1 MILVYLLKQ
10 AKRRMRMTTK
20 SEKLESLKEKNQDK
34 AKTVSLFR
42 SLAKL
47 LAPPPKLKVSEW
59 ADTYRKL
66 SAEAS
71 AEPGQWRTDRA
82 PYQRGIMDAVND
94 PDVESVI
101 VMSSAQVGKSEII
114 NNIIGYYI
122 DYDPS
127 PMLLL
132 LPTLEMAQAYSKDR
146 LAPMIRDTPALTE
159 KISDAK
165 ARDGDN
171 TLLHK
176 KFPGGHITM
185 VGANSPASLA
195 SRPIRIVLA
204 DEVDRFPVS
213 AGTEGDPLSLAH
225 KRTKT
230 FWNRKK
236 VSVSTPT
243 IKDASRIEA
252 EYEDSTM
259 EQWCVSC
266 PSCGFFQPY
275 EWGRIRF
282 EPIGME
288 CADCKEF
295 HDEYEWKSRP
305 GEWIPRQESEKRGF
319 HLNALASP
327 WESWENIIREF
338 KEAKRKGT
346 EMLKTWT
353 NTTLGQSWEE
363 QQEEQDISVLLNR
376 RIRYHAEIPDGALVL
391 TAGVDVQNDRLE
403 IEVVGWGLDEKS
415 YGITYQTFYGDPGQ
429 NEVWDTLDDFLK
441 TEWSFEDGT
450 KIIISA
456 TCVDSGGH
464 YTQEVY
470 RFCKDREHRRIFAI
484 KGKGGIG
491 VPFVGKATRNNRER
505 AALFTIGVDNGKET
519 IISRLK
525 IEFENKPG
533 YCYFPTN
540 EERGYDEMYFKG
552 LTSERRRI
560 RYIRGQPKVE
570 WVKKNSVRNEPLDL
584 RNYATAAFKILN
596 PLMDV
601 LQEKRKAGS
610 SFTQIQNPITKKK
623 RRRQV
628 SKGL

>member
-1 MILVYLLKQ
+1 
-10 AKRRMRMTTK
+10 MTTK
-20 SEKLESLKEKNQDK
+20 TKAEKLEDLRIKQLEHRQT
-34 AKTVSLFR
+34 ASLFR
-42 SLAKL
+42 ELSKL
-47 LAPPPKLKVSEW
+47 MSPPPKLKVSEW
-59 ADTYRKL
+59 ADQYRKL
-66 SAEAS
+66 SPEAS

-82 PYQRGIMDAVND
+82 PYQREIMDSVTD
-94 PDVESVI
+94 PNVESVI

-132 LPTLEMAQAYSKDR
+132 MPTLEMAQSYSKDR
-146 LAPMIRDTPALTE
+146 LAAMIRDTPALAE

-165 ARDGDN
+165 SRDGDN

-176 KFPGGHITM
+176 KFPGGHISL
-185 VGANSPASLA
+185 VGANSPSSLA
-195 SRPIRIVLA
+195 SRPIRIVLS
-204 DEVDRFPVS
+204 DEVDRFPLS
-213 AGTEGDPLSLAH
+213 AGTEGDPLTLAH
-225 KRTKT
+225 QRTKT

-243 IKDASRIEA
+243 VKGASRIES

-259 EQWCVSC
+259 EQWSVSC
-266 PSCGFFQPY
+266 PSCGVFQPY
-275 EWGRIRF
+275 EWGKIRF
-282 EPIGME
+282 DPVGME
-288 CADCKEF
+288 CIDCKE
-295 HDEYEWKSRP
+295 HHGEYEWKSRP
-305 GEWIPRQESEKRGF
+305 GKWIARQESEKRGF

-327 WESWENIIREF
+327 WESWTNIIKEF
-338 KEAKRKGT
+338 REAKRKGIET
-346 EMLKTWT
+346 LKTWT
-353 NTTLGQSWEE
+353 NTTLGESWED
-363 QQEEQDISVLLNR
+363 QHEEQDIGALLKR
-376 RIRYHAEIPDGALVL
+376 RGKYLADIPDGVLVL

-403 IEVVGWGLDEKS
+403 VEIVGWGMDEIS
-415 YGITYQTFYGDPGQ
+415 YGISYQTFYGDPGQ
-429 NEVWDTLDDFLK
+429 NEVWDNLDHFLQK
-441 TEWSFEDGT
+441 EWSFEDGV

-470 RFCKDREHRRIFAI
+470 RFCQEREHRRIFAI

-491 VPFVGKATRNNRER
+491 IPFIGKATRNNRER
-505 AALFTIGVDNGKET
+505 AALFTIGVDDGKET

-525 IEFENKPG
+525 VDYEDKPG
-533 YCYFPTN
+533 YCHFPIN

-552 LTSERRRI
+552 LTSEKRRI
-560 RYIRGQPKVE
+560 RYVKGQPKVE

-601 LQEKRKAGS
+601 LNERRKAGA
-610 SFTQIQNPITKKK
+610 SFTRVQAQGPKKK
-623 RRRQV
+623 RRRV
-628 SKGL
+628 MSKGI